1 MDYGEI
7 THQSFTKDSEKGETL
22 KTEQQNQLLETG

>member
-7 THQSFTKDSEKGETL
+7 THQPFIKDSEKGETL
-22 KTEQQNQLLETG
+22 ETEEQSQLLQTG